1 MSIFLLIFAPSYW
14 IDLNLDKNESAKH
27 SRGPSE
33 ILRVAHQLDC
43 EKVED
48 KVP

>member
-1 MSIFLLIFAPSYW
+1 MSIFLLIFAPSYK
-14 IDLNLDKNESAKH
+14 IHLSLNKTENAKH
-27 SRGPSE
+27 SRGPNE